1 MKSRKFEKL
10 LKIISII
17 TIILMILFMIIGW
30 VYNKKIENAIKNEN
44 SEVKTEVENT
54 KEQNDDVFKK

>member
-17 TIILMILFMIIGW
+17 TIIIIVASIIMGW
-30 VYNKKIENAIKNEN
+30 IYNKKIENASKNGIEINEN
-44 SEVKTEVENT
+44 ENVS
-54 KEQNDDVFKK
+54 NGSDDVFK

>member
-17 TIILMILFMIIGW
+17 TIVLMILFMIIGW

-44 SEVKTEVENT
+44 SEGGNTGGNVEE
-54 KEQNDDVFKK
+54 KNDDVFKK